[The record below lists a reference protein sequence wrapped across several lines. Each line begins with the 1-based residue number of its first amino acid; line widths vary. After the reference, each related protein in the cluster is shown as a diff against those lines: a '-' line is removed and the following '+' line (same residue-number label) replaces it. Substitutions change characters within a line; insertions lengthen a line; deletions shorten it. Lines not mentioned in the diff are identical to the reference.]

1 MNTFDL
7 ECCDRLFGD
16 ISFAKAAANKAL
28 DNLDKVLLLNDHY
41 QLMYDFNVWDI
52 FNPPSLTD
60 LKLLSKRHPYQP
72 ISELLRK
79 EVDNCKN
86 LIHTQIESI
95 TQYRYV
101 NSECREDFQE
111 LLLFSILLS
120 TFRRICAA

>member
-7 ECCDRLFGD
+7 ECCDRLFGNL
-16 ISFAKAAANKAL
+16 SFAKAAANKAL
-28 DNLDKVLLLNDHY
+28 NSLDKVLLFNDHY

-52 FNPPSLTD
+52 FNPPSLND

-86 LIHTQIESI
+86 VIHTQIESI

-101 NSECREDFQE
+101 NSKSREDFQE
-111 LLLFSILLS
+111 N
-120 TFRRICAA
+120 